1 MCPYENTVGCFKC
14 PFPDCMLNGA
24 DKLPRKLQME
34 FRRSHHAVGSKEKER
49 EYNLKYKAE
58 HREEINAREREKR
71 RKMKAALEYCERM
84 GIEV

>member
-1 MCPYENTVGCFKC
+1 
-14 PFPDCMLNGA
+14 MLNGA

-34 FRRSHHAVGSKEKER
+34 FRRSHHAEGSKEKER

-71 RKMKAALEYCERM
+71 RRMKAALEYCEMM